1 MTQLP
6 TDPRPGGPSPGVTP
20 ARVIAWIV
28 VGGIGVYLLVS
39 GILGILAKG

>member
-1 MTQLP
+1 MSAPSDDQG
-6 TDPRPGGPSPGVTP
+6 PGRRITP
-20 ARVIAWIV
+20 ARVTMWIV